1 MVLLHIILE
10 DMSSQQMLQESNREH
25 RIPYQLNLVD
35 IRKSV
40 IISSNPCHQWS
51 IEYSVESVDIMRSQ
65 TLSQGYGKYIKCALC
80 TLYLALSR
88 SISQSAGFVQ
98 YLCKQKDGKQS
109 TPSASLVAPVSGGQ
123 SVTTDICENPVA
135 SVLSVFNSPLTITN
149 GTISGEGSQLQPNS
163 SPLTS
168 RGAEVLKNQKKK
180 IKRDRSP
187 SSREYAYC
195 RFAQNLIFL

>member
-88 SISQSAGFVQ
+88 SILLCAIFVP
-98 YLCKQKDGKQS
+98 YLCTRNKTPLTPHRSPLNTHPLTPRSPLSPLDNLPSSLPAEVQHATQSRFYILCKESFFDQVYFCIFVGELGDKNNKSIS
-109 TPSASLVAPVSGGQ
+109 TPKQ
-123 SVTTDICENPVA
+123 
-135 SVLSVFNSPLTITN
+135 
-149 GTISGEGSQLQPNS
+149 
-163 SPLTS
+163 
-168 RGAEVLKNQKKK
+168 R
-180 IKRDRSP
+180 
-187 SSREYAYC
+187 
-195 RFAQNLIFL
+195 